1 MTLTRLDI
9 LLYAHDGRGLGH
21 ISRSVAIGM
30 ALRRLYPNLRILIVT
45 GCAST
50 NELIHCTSLD
60 WLKLPSYRTEVIDG
74 KSHGIDGNSCFTDKE
89 LGLLRAETLQQI
101 VLRYRPKVVLVD
113 HTPQGKHR
121 ELLPAL
127 TSASEL
133 DTRWVLGVRG
143 VVGTVPQAGST
154 LSQQLFSDYYTQLL
168 WYGDNHVLGADQLKQ
183 LESQYNRQPVKCGY
197 VSRLQELSYLQYR
210 KNFNKTLAG
219 TIAIPWLGEH
229 SQHVLTCIAGALKN
243 IGPVHGDWHLFAN
256 LDPDQHGHI
265 ISSLQQ
271 FPYCHLQPPGPE
283 YLEALLHSKTA
294 LIYGGY
300 NSLTDVLAVGLPA
313 VVLLRA
319 MQDNEQQMHL
329 HLLHKYTNDQLL
341 SIDEAQ
347 LTEKIIEMSLQT
359 QLKKTPLTAEIN
371 LQGAE
376 NAARQLVMQSNE
388 KRLP

>member
-1 MTLTRLDI
+1 MTLPRLDI

-21 ISRSVAIGM
+21 ISRTVAIGM
-30 ALRRLYPNLRILIVT
+30 ALRRLFPDLRVLVVT

-50 NELIHCTSLD
+50 KELIHSAPLD
-60 WLKLPSYRTEVIDG
+60 WLKLPSYRTQVING
-74 KSHGIDGNSCFTDKE
+74 KSLGIDGNSCFTDKE
-89 LGLLRAETLQQI
+89 LGLLRAETVQQLVLQYQ
-101 VLRYRPKVVLVD
+101 PKVILID

-121 ELLPAL
+121 ELQPAL
-127 TSASEL
+127 EAASGL

-154 LSQQLFSDYYTQLL
+154 LSQQLFTDYYTKLL
-168 WYGDNHVLGADQLKQ
+168 WYGDSRVLGMEQ
-183 LESQYNRQPVKCGY
+183 LEQLEGQYNIQPIECGY
-197 VSRLQELSYLQYR
+197 VSRLQELSCLQDR
-210 KNFNKTLAG
+210 KNRKKTVAG

-243 IGPVHGDWHLFAN
+243 IGPAHGNWHLFSN
-256 LDPDQHGHI
+256 LAPDRHEHI

-271 FPYCHLQPPGPE
+271 LPYCHLQPPGPG
-283 YLEALLHSKTA
+283 YIEALLHSKTA
-294 LIYGGY
+294 MIYGGY
-300 NSLTDVLAVGLPA
+300 NSLTDVLAAGLPA

-319 MQDNEQQMHL
+319 MQDSEQQMHL

-347 LTEKIIEMSLQT
+347 LTEKILEKGLRT
-359 QLKKTPLTAEIN
+359 QLKKSPLTAEIN

-376 NAARQLVMQSNE
+376 NAARQLVMLNKE
-388 KRLP
+388 

>member
-1 MTLTRLDI
+1 MTLPRLDI

-21 ISRSVAIGM
+21 ISRTVSIGM
-30 ALRRLYPNLRILIVT
+30 ALRRLYPNVRVLVVT

-50 NELIHCTSLD
+50 KELIHCASLD
-60 WLKLPSYRTEVIDG
+60 WLKLPSYRTEVING
-74 KSHGIDGNSCFTDKE
+74 KSHGIDGNSRFTDKE

-101 VLRYRPKVVLVD
+101 VLQYRPKVVLVD

-127 TSASEL
+127 KAASGT

-154 LSQQLFSDYYTQLL
+154 LTQQLFSDYYTQLL
-168 WYGDNHVLGADQLKQ
+168 WYGDSRVLGMQQPRQ
-183 LESQYNRQPVKCGY
+183 LEGQYNIQPIECGY
-197 VSRLQELSYLQYR
+197 VSRLQELSCLQDR

-256 LDPDQHGHI
+256 LAPDQHGLI
-265 ISSLQQ
+265 ISCLQQ
-271 FPYCHLQPPGPE
+271 LPYCHLQPPGPE
-283 YLEALLHSKTA
+283 YIEALLHSKMA
-294 LIYGGY
+294 MIYGGY
-300 NSLTDVLAVGLPA
+300 NSLTDVLAAGLPA

-319 MQDNEQQMHL
+319 MQDSEQQIHL
-329 HLLHKYTNDQLL
+329 QLLDKYTNDQLL
-341 SIDEAQ
+341 SIEEAQ
-347 LTEKIIEMSLQT
+347 LTEKNIEMGLRT
-359 QLKKTPLTAEIN
+359 QLKKTSLSAKIN

-376 NAARQLVMQSNE
+376 NAARQLVMLS
-388 KRLP
+388 KK

>member
-1 MTLTRLDI
+1 MNLMNLPRLDI

-21 ISRSVAIGM
+21 ISRTVAIGM
-30 ALRRLYPNLRILIVT
+30 ALRRLYPDVRVLVVT
-45 GCAST
+45 GCAAT
-50 NELIHCTSLD
+50 KELIHCASLD
-60 WLKLPSYRTEVIDG
+60 WLKLPSYRTEVING

-101 VLRYRPKVVLVD
+101 VLQYRPMVVLVD

-127 TSASEL
+127 EASSEL

-154 LSQQLFSDYYTQLL
+154 ISQQLFSDYYTQLL
-168 WYGDNHVLGADQLKQ
+168 WYGDSRVLSTEQPRQ
-183 LESQYNRQPVKCGY
+183 LEGQYHIQPKKCGY
-197 VSRLQELSYLQYR
+197 VSRLQELSHLQDR
-210 KNFNKTLAG
+210 KTFNKTLAG

-229 SQHVLTCIAGALKN
+229 SLHVLSCIAGALKN
-243 IGPVHGDWHLFAN
+243 IGPVHGNWHLFAN
-256 LDPDQHGHI
+256 LAPDQHGQI

-271 FPYCHLQPPGPE
+271 LPYCHLQPPGPE
-283 YLEALLHSKTA
+283 YIEALLHSKTA
-294 LIYGGY
+294 MIYGGY
-300 NSLTDVLAVGLPA
+300 NSLTDVLAAGLPA

-319 MQDNEQQMHL
+319 MQDSEQQMHL
-329 HLLHKYTNDQLL
+329 QLLDKYTNDQLL

-347 LTEKIIEMSLQT
+347 LTEKIIEMGLQT

-376 NAARQLVMQSNE
+376 NAARQLVMQSKE
-388 KRLP
+388 

>member
-1 MTLTRLDI
+1 MTLPRLDI

-50 NELIHCTSLD
+50 NELIHCASLD

-243 IGPVHGDWHLFAN
+243 IGPEHGNWHIFADLN
-256 LDPDQHGHI
+256 PGEHGQI
-265 ISSLQQ
+265 MSSLQQ
-271 FPYCHLQPPGPE
+271 LPYCHLQSPGPG
-283 YLEALLHSKTA
+283 YIDTLLRSKTA
-294 LIYGGY
+294 MIFGGY
-300 NSLTDVLAVGLPA
+300 NSLTDVLAAGLPT

-319 MQDNEQQMHL
+319 MQDSEQQMHL
-329 HLLHKYTNDQLL
+329 HLLDKYTNDQLL
-341 SIDEAQ
+341 SLDEAQ

-376 NAARQLVMQSNE
+376 NAARQLVMQSKE